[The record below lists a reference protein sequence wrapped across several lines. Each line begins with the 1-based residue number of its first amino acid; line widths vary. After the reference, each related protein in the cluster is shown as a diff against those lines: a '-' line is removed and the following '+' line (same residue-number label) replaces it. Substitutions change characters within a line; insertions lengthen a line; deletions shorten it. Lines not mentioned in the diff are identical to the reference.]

1 MLGAKLVSYRPLLT
15 DVEKVFAVRHLE
27 KQPNLPAEK
36 VCIPFIQIC

>member
-1 MLGAKLVSYRPLLT
+1 MCAWQVDVLGAKLVSYRPLLT

-36 VCIPFIQIC
+36 V